1 MYVKTAKR
9 LIIRRFSVLL
19 STFVVVVLGMTS
31 SALAT
36 CGDYLVHGK
45 IVHLEHNAHDAMQ
58 EANHTASHLI
68 FRNQP
73 LTTSSKPISACE
85 GGRCQS
91 KPVPPPVDS
100 TRISI
105 PKHLATVSVIDDLC
119 EGKDCQWSRP
129 SDGIAAEQPFL
140 AIASPPPRRFFLCA

>member
-1 MYVKTAKR
+1 MQAKSAKR
-9 LIIRRFSVLL
+9 LIMRRFAVLL
-19 STFVVVVLGMTS
+19 STFVVVALGMAS

-45 IVHLEHNAHDAMQ
+45 VVHLEHDAVDAMQ
-58 EANHTASHLI
+58 QANHTASHLI

-100 TRISI
+100 TRSSI
-105 PKHLATVSVIDDLC
+105 PNHLATLSVIDDLC
-119 EGKDCQWSRP
+119 EGKVCQWSRP